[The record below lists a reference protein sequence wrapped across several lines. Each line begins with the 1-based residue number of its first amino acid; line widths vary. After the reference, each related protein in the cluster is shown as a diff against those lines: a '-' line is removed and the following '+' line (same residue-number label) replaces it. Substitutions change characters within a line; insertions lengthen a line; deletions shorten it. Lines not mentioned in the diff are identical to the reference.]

1 MTEKQ
6 IYNLKINKHFKS
18 LISPLSLKDYKQLE
32 ANIVKDGCR
41 ESLMVWRNIIIDGHN
56 RYEICTKFKIPFNI
70 QQIDFDN
77 SNEVISWICINQI
90 RRRNISEETRR
101 YLIGKR
107 YDSEK
112 ILGIKIHT
120 VLNQNS
126 KEDINISM
134 YKKAEAKE
142 NCSITVER
150 LSQEYQVSERTIRQ
164 YASYARI
171 IDELTKDEPELMSE
185 VLTGKVKISYKNI
198 LKLSKLSPNAIN
210 KIKKQLS
217 DSGCN
222 LVSYSDIQTVTEPP
236 TEKVTVKDMPAYDP
250 DAEISSLTLTI
261 PSWIS
266 SIDRTLSMAN
276 FDKTSDKAKI
286 KLQNELK
293 NLEYAVN
300 VMLLAAEEK

>member
-6 IYNLKINKHFKS
+6 IYNLKINKHFKK
-18 LISPLSLKDYKQLE
+18 LISPLSLRDYKQLE
-32 ANIVKDGCR
+32 ENIIKYGCK
-41 ESLMVWRNIIIDGHN
+41 EPLIVWRNIIIDGHN
-56 RYEICTKFKIPFNI
+56 RYEICKNFKLPFKIKEVDFN
-70 QQIDFDN
+70 D

-112 ILGIKIHT
+112 ILGIKIPSDL
-120 VLNQNS
+120 VQNP
-126 KEDINISM
+126 KNNINISSYM
-134 YKKAEAKE
+134 NREVKE
-142 NCSITVER
+142 NCTQTVER
-150 LSQEYQVSERTIRQ
+150 FSKEFNLSERTIRQ

-185 VLTGKVKISYKNI
+185 ILAGKVKISYKNI

-222 LVSYSDIQTVTEPP
+222 LVSYSDIQTFSKPKI
-236 TEKVTVKDMPAYDP
+236 EKVTVKDMPEYDP

-266 SIDRTLSMAN
+266 SIERTLSMAN
-276 FDKTSDKAKI
+276 FDRTSDKAKI
-286 KLQNELK
+286 KLQNELR

>member
-6 IYNLKINKHFKS
+6 IYTLKISEHFKK

-32 ANIVKDGCR
+32 ENIIKEGCKIPIK
-41 ESLMVWRNIIIDGHN
+41 VWKNIIIDGHN
-56 RYEICTKFKIPFNI
+56 RYEICTKFKIPFNT
-70 QQIDFDN
+70 QQIDFNN
-77 SNEVISWICINQI
+77 SNEAISWICINQL

-112 ILGIKIHT
+112 VLGIKIPSER
-120 VLNQNS
+120 NQDS
-126 KEDINISM
+126 KKGINISI
-134 YKKAEAKE
+134 YKKPEAKE

-150 LSQEYQVSERTIRQ
+150 LSKEFQVSERTIRQ

-171 IDELTKDEPELMSE
+171 IDELAKGEPELMSE
-185 VLTGKVKISYKNI
+185 ILTGKVKISYKNI
-198 LKLSKLSPNAIN
+198 LKLSKLSSNAVN
-210 KIKKQLS
+210 KIKKQLN

-222 LVSYSDIQTVTEPP
+222 LVSYSDIKTVAKTK
-236 TEKVTVKDMPAYDP
+236 TEKVTVKDMPEYDP
-250 DAEISSLTLTI
+250 DAEISSLALTI

-276 FDKTSDKAKI
+276 FDRTSDIAKT

-293 NLEYAVN
+293 NLEYTVK